1 MNPLARLVA
10 SEINFGEE
18 LFATGEEEGGRD

>member
-1 MNPLARLVA
+1 MDPLASLVA

-18 LFATGEEEGGRD
+18 LFAIGEEEGGRD